1 MWYLFNN
8 KILSQFQTRIFIH
21 DCVCVHVVKEYW
33 LNLLCSDQDGQWT
46 DWTTTT
52 DKNCTTS
59 TRYCEKCGEGLE
71 CLGEAQKLEGDC
83 PKPGFGRLYLP
94 SITHRIYHKSSL
106 LTHRPP
112 IYFYI
117 QTQLLMST
125 RKSTKFKDIAQHS
138 KHNISSE
145 FVCDFFNI
153 MIQGVSKT
161 VSILFC

>member
-1 MWYLFNN
+1 MGNGQ
-8 KILSQFQTRIFIH
+8 IGQRQQIRIAPRLLDI
-21 DCVCVHVVKEYW
+21 VKNAEKASNVW
-33 LNLLCSDQDGQWT
+33 EKP
-46 DWTTTT
+46 
-52 DKNCTTS
+52 KNWRGIAPS
-59 TRYCEKCGEGLE
+59 LALVG
-71 CLGEAQKLEGDC
+71 
-83 PKPGFGRLYLP
+83 LYLS
-94 SITHRIYHKSSL
+94 SITHMIYHKSSL